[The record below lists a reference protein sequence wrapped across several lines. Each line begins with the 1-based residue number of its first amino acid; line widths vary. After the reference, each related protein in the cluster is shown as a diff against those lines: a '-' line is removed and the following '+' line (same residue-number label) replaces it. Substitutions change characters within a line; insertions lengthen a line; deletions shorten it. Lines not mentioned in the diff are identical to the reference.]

1 MAYWLGGGGVAEQK
15 KKIMSCRSHICRILL
30 FCKLFTLLWAESN
43 RNFDLFVKELSGFTS
58 SSLRSIFHLPT
69 PLLRGLIIGMACP
82 YRVTQT
88 RREKRWNRVEIGW
101 LVHTGSLERAE
112 RRELTC
118 SLSGRATV
126 QDRSWS
132 TTLSDCLSL
141 YWWERLRWVDDA
153 DDAVGIFLWF
163 YYWG

>member
-1 MAYWLGGGGVAEQK
+1 MTKTTLAHTPTSVTHTNATHMQMETPPIVATQRRRRRRAPTWKNVNVKLQRRLCSLCRLTGMTWPTDLVVVVSPSKKK

-30 FCKLFTLLWAESN
+30 FFKLFTLLWAESN

-88 RREKRWNRVEIGW
+88 RREKKDE
-101 LVHTGSLERAE
+101 T
-112 RRELTC
+112 ELK
-118 SLSGRATV
+118 
-126 QDRSWS
+126 
-132 TTLSDCLSL
+132 
-141 YWWERLRWVDDA
+141 
-153 DDAVGIFLWF
+153 
-163 YYWG
+163 